1 MQNTTGEY
9 EIQLDPEEPHV
20 LQILDVN
27 TKQTIRV
34 TVEEALM
41 LLKLMLKHRD
51 ELQVL
56 RSQTP
61 HS

>member
-1 MQNTTGEY
+1 MQNTSGEY
-9 EIQLDPEEPHV
+9 EIQLDPEQPHI
-20 LQILDVN
+20 LQILDVD
-27 TKQTIRV
+27 TKQTLCV

-56 RSQTP
+56 RNGEQ
-61 HS
+61 

>member
-1 MQNTTGEY
+1 MQNTSGEY
-9 EIQLDPEEPHV
+9 EIQLDPEQPPV

-27 TKQTIRV
+27 TQQTIRV
-34 TVEEALM
+34 TIEEALI

-56 RSQTP
+56 KNGE
-61 HS
+61 